1 MSSIE
6 NSEESPKDVSKDLM
20 DGSQDVGTLDKNR
33 QKAEERHSWH
43 PYIQT
48 LTESDIESC
57 INLENAAFPEQER
70 CTREKVRGDLA
81 NLYQILLLLDI
92 SGCVSQHLIL

>member
-1 MSSIE
+1 MSSQ
-6 NSEESPKDVSKDLM
+6 NLEESTKEVPGDLM
-20 DGSQDVGTLDKNR
+20 DGSQDMGASNKDR

-70 CTREKVRGDLA
+70 CSREKVRGDLA
-81 NLYQILLLLDI
+81 
-92 SGCVSQHLIL
+92 G